1 MDIKEKN
8 TKSASDIML
17 IVYYDDY
24 SYSKSF
30 FLEKSDLD
38 CSSLAWMELINDDVK
53 LKSVNKI
60 PIGFEQY
67 FRGKRKG
74 SYGFI
79 PKIPNFLQK
88 T

>member
-8 TKSASDIML
+8 TKSVSDIML
-17 IVYYDDY
+17 IVYYDDN

-38 CSSLAWMELINDDVK
+38 CSSL
-53 LKSVNKI
+53 
-60 PIGFEQY
+60 